1 MENSKIEAFPTEVL
15 TQVLSYIR
23 GQSHLAQIALVSKR
37 FKEVVEPLL
46 YRHISLSIRYSAK
59 DFSNTKLVNKYSY
72 TTIPSF
78 VRYDRLINT
87 FSLYPNICHYVRTLS
102 LRVHRRLWYML
113 FAADFRLL
121 KMLPGLQV
129 LSLNPPPRDSSLPH
143 SIRSLR
149 SLRLDFT
156 HVTDHYDET
165 GEWVSTG
172 VPLKILARCLRLP
185 ELRKVQL
192 ERVLYTE
199 NFDGKCHFLRDTSF
213 IRDLRLLNSYEQK
226 SDRVLAALLRSIKC
240 LQLFAFETSSESPR
254 MARPAPSAGVLESS
268 LSGHRRTIEEF
279 AVATSDGAGRIG
291 WGLGSFTQWSSLKRL
306 AVPGYML
313 RGDLSSPCRL
323 HEKLPS
329 LLEELQLEFPTGHS
343 SLNSLHMFP
352 HIAQMSLFF
361 SPYESMVDEVDEIG
375 TVRIV
380 DMLRLAEVK
389 NLYVPRLNHVV
400 WWYQR
405 PAIVPADHL
414 GYPAD
419 RDLCSRTETAV
430 AFAEVGIKFELVIQP
445 FFKDT
450 PFGERLFVWQE

>member
-1 MENSKIEAFPTEVL
+1 MEKRKIEDLPTEVL
-15 TQVLSYIR
+15 TQVLSYNR
-23 GQSHLAQIALVSKR
+23 GQSQLAKIALVSKQ

-46 YRHISLSIRYSAK
+46 YRHISLSIRYTAK
-59 DFSNTKLVNKYSY
+59 GFSNTKLINKYSY
-72 TTIPSF
+72 TTVPSF
-78 VRYDRLINT
+78 VRFDRLINT
-87 FSLYPNICHYVRTLS
+87 FSLHPNISQHVRTLS

-121 KMLPGLQV
+121 KMLPGLRM

-143 SIRSLR
+143 SIRSLP

-156 HVTDHYDET
+156 NVTDHYDET

-172 VPLKILARCLRLP
+172 VPLQILARCLRLP

-213 IRDLRLLNSYEQK
+213 VRDLRLLSSYEQK
-226 SDRVLAALLRSIKC
+226 SDQVLAALLRSIKC
-240 LQLFAFETSSESPR
+240 LQVFVFETLTEWPR
-254 MARPAPSAGVLESS
+254 MASPAPSAGVFESA

-279 AVATSDGAGRIG
+279 AVATSDGAGRIC

-306 AVPGYML
+306 AIPGYML

-329 LLEELQLEFPTGHS
+329 LLEELQLEFPTGH
-343 SLNSLHMFP
+343 NSVIPLRMFP
-352 HIAQMSLFF
+352 HIGPYSLFLD
-361 SPYESMVDEVDEIG
+361 PYEGMVDATG

-380 DMLRLAEVK
+380 DMLQLAEVK
-389 NLYVPRLNHVV
+389 NVYVPRLNHVV
-400 WWYQR
+400 W
-405 PAIVPADHL
+405 
-414 GYPAD
+414 
-419 RDLCSRTETAV
+419 
-430 AFAEVGIKFELVIQP
+430 
-445 FFKDT
+445 
-450 PFGERLFVWQE
+450 

>member
-1 MENSKIEAFPTEVL
+1 MEKRKIEDLPTEIL
-15 TQVLSYIR
+15 TQVLSNNPD
-23 GQSHLAQIALVSKR
+23 QSHLAKITLVSKR

-59 DFSNTKLVNKYSY
+59 EFCSTRLVNRYSY
-72 TTIPSF
+72 TTVPSF
-78 VRYDRLINT
+78 VRYNRLINT
-87 FSLYPNICHYVRTLS
+87 LSLHPDICQQVRTLS

-121 KMLPGLQV
+121 KLLPGLRM
-129 LSLNPPPRDSSLPH
+129 LSLSPPPCDSTFAH
-143 SIRSLR
+143 SIGSLR
-149 SLRLDFT
+149 SLRLDFS
-156 HVTDHYDET
+156 HVTNHYDET

-172 VPLKILARCLRLP
+172 VPLQILARCLRLP

-192 ERVLYTE
+192 ERVLYTKK
-199 NFDGKCHFLRDTSF
+199 FDGKCHFLRDTSF
-213 IRDLRLLNSYEQK
+213 IVDLRLLSSYEQK

-240 LQLFAFETSSESPR
+240 LQRLVFEALSESPR
-254 MARPAPSAGVLESS
+254 MARPAPSAGVFESA

-291 WGLGSFTQWSSLKRL
+291 WGLSSFIEWSSLKRL

-329 LLEELQLEFPTGHS
+329 LLEELQVEFPIGR
-343 SLNSLHMFP
+343 NSRSPPRMSP
-352 HIAQMSLFF
+352 HIAPESLLLG
-361 SPYESMVDEVDEIG
+361 PWESMVDAIG
-375 TVRIV
+375 RVRLA

-389 NLYVPRLNHVV
+389 NVYVPRLNHVV

-405 PAIVPADHL
+405 PTIVPADHL
-414 GYPAD
+414 EYPTD
-419 RDLCSRTETAV
+419 MDLCSMIETSM
-430 AFAEVGIKFELVIQP
+430 AFEKVGIKFEWVIQA

-450 PFGERLFVWQE
+450 PFGERLFEWQE

>member
-1 MENSKIEAFPTEVL
+1 MEKRKIEDLPTEIL
-15 TQVLSYIR
+15 TQVLSNNR

-59 DFSNTKLVNKYSY
+59 DFSNTKLINKYSY

-87 FSLYPNICHYVRTLS
+87 FSLHPNICQHVRTLS

-121 KMLPGLQV
+121 KMLPGLQL

-143 SIRSLR
+143 SIRSLP

-172 VPLKILARCLRLP
+172 VPLQILARCLRLP

-199 NFDGKCHFLRDTSF
+199 KFDGSHFLRDTSF
-213 IRDLRLLNSYEQK
+213 IRDLRLLSSYEQK

-254 MARPAPSAGVLESS
+254 MAMSAPSAGVFESA

-279 AVATSDGAGRIG
+279 AVATSDGAGRIC
-291 WGLGSFTQWSSLKRL
+291 WRLDSFTQWSSLKRL

-313 RGDLSSPCRL
+313 RGDLLKPCRL
-323 HEKLPS
+323 HENLPS
-329 LLEELQLEFPTGHS
+329 SLEELQVEFPTGHN
-343 SLNSLHMFP
+343 SLNPLRKFP
-352 HIAQMSLFF
+352 HITPGSLFLG
-361 SPYESMVDEVDEIG
+361 PYEEIVDAIG
-375 TVRIV
+375 TVRFI

-389 NLYVPRLNHVV
+389 NLYVPRLNRVV

-405 PAIVPADHL
+405 PTIVPADHL
-414 GYPAD
+414 GYPGD
-419 RDLCSRTETAV
+419 RDICSLKETSV
-430 AFAEVGIKFELVIQP
+430 VFAEVGIKFEWVIQP
-445 FFKDT
+445 FFKNT
-450 PFGERLFVWQE
+450 PFGERLSEW